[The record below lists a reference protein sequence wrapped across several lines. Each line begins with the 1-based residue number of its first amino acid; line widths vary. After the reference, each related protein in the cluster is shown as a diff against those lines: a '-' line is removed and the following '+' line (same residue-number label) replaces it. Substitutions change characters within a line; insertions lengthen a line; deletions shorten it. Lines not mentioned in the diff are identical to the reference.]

1 MCFVV
6 WFSHRDDEGV
16 ASAEEVLQGLSLN
29 PSMEDC
35 VATRRV
41 CQIVSTRAAHLC
53 AAALVAVLRQI
64 RDNKAAEKLRATIG
78 VDGSVYKNHQ
88 EYVFFWALTVLFCVT
103 TVQGHSWWLT
113 WPGKLLLQS
122 RTHWILFFSSFR
134 KNFSS
139 LAEEN
144 SIVLVRANRRK
155 MWPIRECRLK
165 DFLSSADGI
174 TEPKQ
179 LQQKHSVHVWSSLTS
194 TANQSS
200 HRKQTGAFLLGRSA
214 KSPHNA
220 CC

>member
-35 VATRRV
+35 IATRRV

-122 RTHWILFFSSFR
+122 RTHWILFFNSFR

-139 LAEEN
+139 LAQKKTALYLFEQTEGRCDQ
-144 SIVLVRANRRK
+144 SERVSTERFSQFSWWDHWAKAVTTKTLR
-155 MWPIRECRLK
+155 PCLK
-165 DFLSSADGI
+165 
-174 TEPKQ
+174 
-179 LQQKHSVHVWSSLTS
+179 
-194 TANQSS
+194 
-200 HRKQTGAFLLGRSA
+200 
-214 KSPHNA
+214 
-220 CC
+220 